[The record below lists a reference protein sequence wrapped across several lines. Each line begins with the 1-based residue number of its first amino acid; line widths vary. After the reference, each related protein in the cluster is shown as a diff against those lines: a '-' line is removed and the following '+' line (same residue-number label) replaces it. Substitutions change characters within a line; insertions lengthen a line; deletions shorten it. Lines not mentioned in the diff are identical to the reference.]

1 MRRVGYWVVA
11 IQLAALLTYMC
22 IPCVMLV
29 YAMANAQLDELV
41 WEADAAEAAA
51 EQIGSDFAVAAA
63 ATTRSSSAPSRSP
76 SRNPTSRRPTAS
88 PTSSPSTEEAMT
100 CQSIFGVG
108 NDTPCAVEACVLDPA
123 SGTSIS

>member
-51 EQIGSDFAVAAA
+51 EQIGSDFAVATAATTWAHPRPSRASAAPSHLRRSAA
-63 ATTRSSSAPSRSP
+63 ATTGAGAAL
-76 SRNPTSRRPTAS
+76 TYTAADS
-88 PTSSPSTEEAMT
+88 
-100 CQSIFGVG
+100 
-108 NDTPCAVEACVLDPA
+108 
-123 SGTSIS
+123 